1 MERQGKMEIAARER
15 EMQRLQCIPKKWNRR
30 EEYEFLRVLTGYGID
45 LLPPSA
51 LTPGIT
57 TLSPDWTKFKQMAH
71 LERKSDET
79 LSDYYKVFIA
89 MCKRQAGVKLSEN
102 EKGLEGI
109 IEDISEDHAK
119 LILDRLEL
127 LSKLREISK
136 HPQLEERLK
145 LCKTNADTPDW
156 WEAGKH
162 DKELIAAVLKHG
174 LYRSKTF
181 IFNDH
186 TFSFADSE
194 KRFLRELELQMQRS
208 IKLEALNA
216 EKLAASVKD
225 EIIDLDDE
233 LLTKDSLIKKENFSP
248 VKTEVK
254 SETSSDDIK
263 TEVCKKETKEED
275 KESKDD
281 DVKIIKEDIE
291 TQDLTKDEDDEVLVK
306 EKEKDAEVKCKE
318 EKEKESGE
326 DKENESKEEKKSE
339 EEEDETKKDSS
350 AEKPESMEVDNEEN
364 VTEDLSKSKDE
375 DKTSEDANKSLEKP
389 EETKEDKPE
398 AEEAEAK
405 KPDTKEE
412 EEDEVVCL
420 EKEKDKEEDE
430 SKKEEEKEIEK
441 SEDKDKKEA
450 EEKKDTEKS
459 VKPKESADEDM
470 LDLTTATIGSNDPD
484 DEEVMK
490 EKEKA
495 VEEECKKQAAELKAR
510 FPDLEVIQPGAA
522 KQKQEKLKLE
532 INITWFK
539 DFALERRIYH
549 IVSCIETGKWPVD
562 KNYSALV
569 GCKGIEL
576 NIGLHE
582 AIPHLSVAMEKRS
595 TTPDVITITTD
606 HGVTKHLPT
615 SQVQQAVAPV
625 TNVTTAPI
633 VSTNVPVATINTTST
648 SVKSALS
655 LSTSTVAPITTA
667 STPSPATSVSATSSS
682 SSAAAAA
689 AGFSGLDANSFNAA
703 MAAAVAAA
711 GGNAS
716 ALSALLPGMSL
727 TSLPGLNI
735 PNASSPVTSNSS
747 NTTTTNSGKKRKRHI
762 AIDVETE
769 RAKLHALLNSAQTC
783 KFY

>member
-1 MERQGKMEIAARER
+1 MERQGKMEMAARER
-15 EMQRLQCIPKKWNRR
+15 ETQRLQCIPKKWNRR

-57 TLSPDWTKFKQMAH
+57 TLAPDWTKFKQMAH

-89 MCKRQAGVKLSEN
+89 MCKRQAAVKLAEN

-109 IEDISEDHAK
+109 IEDISDDHAK

-136 HPQLEERLK
+136 HPHLEERLK
-145 LCKTNADTPDW
+145 MCMVNADTPDW
-156 WEAGKH
+156 WEPGKH

-194 KRFLRELELQMQRS
+194 KRFLRELEAQMQRS

-216 EKLAASVKD
+216 EKLAGATKPSVKD
-225 EIIDLDDE
+225 EIIDLDEE
-233 LLTKDSLIKKENFSP
+233 LLTKDSLIKKEHFSP
-248 VKTEVK
+248 GKTE
-254 SETSSDDIK
+254 IK
-263 TEVCKKETKEED
+263 TEISSGENKAEVAKNESCED
-275 KESKDD
+275 DNDEKAKNF
-281 DVKIIKEDIE
+281 KTTKEDIE
-291 TQDLTKDEDDEVLVK
+291 TQDLTKDEDDEVVVNLK
-306 EKEKDAEVKCKE
+306 KR
-318 EKEKESGE
+318 
-326 DKENESKEEKKSE
+326 ENEADIKTKTKNETKADQEKKVEEKKTDE
-339 EEEDETKKDSS
+339 EEKVASK
-350 AEKPESMEVDNEEN
+350 EKSDQMEVDNEES
-364 VTEDLSKSKDE
+364 VTEDLSKPKD
-375 DKTSEDANKSLEKP
+375 DDKSLEEDKK
-389 EETKEDKPE
+389 ETKDKKADLDANVKQNNNE
-398 AEEAEAK
+398 GQ
-405 KPDTKEE
+405 DE
-412 EEDEVVCL
+412 EEDGICPEKKKS
-420 EKEKDKEEDE
+420 EDTNKEKDKDSNKAEESE
-430 SKKEEEKEIEK
+430 GKELTE
-441 SEDKDKKEA
+441 DKKEA
-450 EEKKDTEKS
+450 NKC
-459 VKPKESADEDM
+459 KETKAHEEDM
-470 LDLTTATIGSNDPD
+470 LDLTTATTGSNDPD

-522 KQKQEKLKLE
+522 KQKQEKPKLE
-532 INITWFK
+532 ISISWFK
-539 DFALERRIYH
+539 DFALERRVYH
-549 IVSCIETGKWPVD
+549 IVSCIESGKWPVD
-562 KNYSALV
+562 KSYSALV

-582 AIPHLSVAMEKRS
+582 AIPHLSVAVEKRS

-606 HGVTKHLPT
+606 LGVTKHLPT
-615 SQVQQAVAPV
+615 SQVQQAVAPAV
-625 TNVTTAPI
+625 SATSATI
-633 VSTNVPVATINTTST
+633 VSTSVTVAPIITTSN
-648 SVKSALS
+648 SSKSTLS
-655 LSTSTVAPITTA
+655 LSTSTVAPITTS
-667 STPSPATSVSATSSS
+667 STPSAVPTVSPSSS
-682 SSAAAAA
+682 ASSAAAAA
-689 AGFSGLDANSFNAA
+689 AAAAAAGLGGLDANSFNAA

-711 GGNAS
+711 GGNAN

-727 TSLPGLNI
+727 TSLSGLNI
-735 PNASSPVTSNSS
+735 PNTNSPGPSNNSN
-747 NTTTTNSGKKRKRHI
+747 NTTSTNSGKKRKRHI

-783 KFY
+783 K